1 MGQFSTNPART
12 WNIFAFIIS
21 LEGQQDSNPE
31 HSATKTNKDKDNQEH
46 DHGGVPLNCS
56 ERTERLMAAQSAELL
71 AMDDEFKAFRKNW
84 EKNFRGLQERHKKEQ
99 ERLFELDN
107 CGYEMWGNCLGV
119 GKGRFKK
126 TAQKRDL
133 LIPEHLFLHRR
144 SSSYTNQNTF
154 SQ

>member
-1 MGQFSTNPART
+1 MFGLFMITLAIGLIWQYYSRT
-12 WNIFAFIIS
+12 QKVHKRQTSA
-21 LEGQQDSNPE
+21 EGQQDSNPE

-71 AMDDEFKAFRKNW
+71 AMDDEFKAFRENW

-107 CGYEMWGNCLGV
+107 CGYEM
-119 GKGRFKK
+119 
-126 TAQKRDL
+126 
-133 LIPEHLFLHRR
+133 
-144 SSSYTNQNTF
+144 
-154 SQ
+154 